1 MLIHFRS
8 PLEEVLQRQNEIL
21 ELIGRNAPTSYV
33 LHKIIELIERQYP
46 ESICSIL
53 LLNSSKNTLYDGMSP
68 HLPNE
73 YVEAINGMKIGPESG
88 SCGTAAFLKK
98 TVIVSNI
105 EVDPLWNNYR
115 SLALKF
121 GLKACWSR
129 PIITPSGDIVGT
141 FATYYR
147 TIRIPTKE
155 EQRLLD
161 LYSYMAGIALEFRE
175 NKRKIIQL
183 ERYNRITNLPNHE
196 EFIRQFDHLKELNP
210 NKKSVIMMVNLN
222 RFRMINTARG
232 IEAGDFI
239 LEETARRLTSCLT
252 KDEKLFHYH
261 SDQFIILS
269 NAYTKEQSNQ
279 LAEKILSV
287 FVEPFDWKNQQSAIT
302 ACIGISQYPNDSSN
316 AEELIKYAELAA
328 NKAKTEGKNT
338 FKFFNPLDRNKLIHL
353 VEMDIELR
361 KSLDFKHFSLHYQP
375 YVSMDDNNIIG
386 YEALIRWNHPILG
399 SISPAEFIPLAEKIG
414 LIIPIGEWV
423 LKTACMQHK
432 KWQQKFSAN
441 RNVSVNLSPKQFD
454 DPKLVEKIACILNQT
469 GMDGRY
475 LTLEL
480 TETTIIKNFRQAS
493 QKLSQ
498 LMELGIQIAIDDFGM
513 DHSSLNY
520 LKELPINKLKI
531 DRSFVRDILT
541 DAKAKEILRTIVDL
555 GHRLH
560 FRVLAE
566 GVEIKE
572 QYDLLNSYDCDEC
585 QGYYISKP
593 LSNIECEQFLS
604 QVDKSMEWR
613 FAK

>member
-1 MLIHFRS
+1 FF
-8 PLEEVLQRQNEIL
+8 Q
-21 ELIGRNAPTSYV
+21 
-33 LHKIIELIERQYP
+33 
-46 ESICSIL
+46 
-53 LLNSSKNTLYDGMSP
+53 SK
-68 HLPNE
+68 
-73 YVEAINGMKIGPESG
+73 G
-88 SCGTAAFLKK
+88 ST
-98 TVIVSNI
+98 
-105 EVDPLWNNYR
+105 
-115 SLALKF
+115 
-121 GLKACWSR
+121 
-129 PIITPSGDIVGT
+129 
-141 FATYYR
+141 
-147 TIRIPTKE
+147 
-155 EQRLLD
+155 
-161 LYSYMAGIALEFRE
+161 
-175 NKRKIIQL
+175 
-183 ERYNRITNLPNHE
+183 
-196 EFIRQFDHLKELNP
+196 
-210 NKKSVIMMVNLN
+210 
-222 RFRMINTARG
+222 
-232 IEAGDFI
+232 
-239 LEETARRLTSCLT
+239 
-252 KDEKLFHYH
+252 
-261 SDQFIILS
+261 
-269 NAYTKEQSNQ
+269 
-279 LAEKILSV
+279 
-287 FVEPFDWKNQQSAIT
+287 AIT

-531 DRSFVRDILT
+531 DRSFVRDVLT